1 MNIAI
6 LHYHLNR
13 GGVTQVIINHLRALS
28 EVVDEHQPLR
38 VAIIHGGRQENWP
51 TDLPSQ
57 IPGVELTLHVVP
69 EIDYDTDV
77 PSEPHPARLAK
88 GLAAAMDQAG
98 FAAEDTVLHVHNHAL
113 GKNVALPEALGQLAC
128 DGYSLLLHIHDFVE
142 DFRPA
147 DYRRL
152 LQAIGSGDP
161 DRLCEA
167 LYPQAAQV
175 HYAVLNGR
183 DLGILRSAGV
193 PTERLHSL
201 PNPVAEFDQLPTQRH
216 AREKVEQHFAAI
228 AEGPYIIYPVRGIR
242 RKNLG
247 EALLWSAV
255 AGGGTHIGLTMPPLN
270 PAEQPSYQ
278 SWKELATELSMPVV
292 CETASV
298 ADLAFTDN
306 LAASDAILTTSVAE
320 GFGMVFLEAWLAG
333 RRLLGRNL
341 PEITED
347 YADAGVNLDSLYERL
362 VIPLE
367 WTDGNAFCRSIQ
379 DSYRK
384 VLNDFGQPQPP
395 DEALAGEIDALVQDG
410 TVDFASL
417 TTSLQTEVVRSVT
430 VNARRRDALL
440 ELNPQLATS
449 LATLDTDAHG
459 LVASNA
465 AAVRENYSLAA
476 AGRRLHA
483 LYSTVSAS
491 RREDRLA
498 PPSHGHCVLAAF
510 LNVTRLQPL
519 RIET

>member
-28 EVVDEHQPLR
+28 EVIDEYEPVR
-38 VAIIHGGRQENWP
+38 VAIIYGGRQENWP

-57 IPGVELTLHVVP
+57 IPGVELSLHVVP

-77 PSEPHPARLAK
+77 PSELHATRLAK
-88 GLAAAMDQAG
+88 GLEAALEQAG
-98 FAAEDTVLHVHNHAL
+98 FASQDTVLHVHNHSL
-113 GKNVALPEALGQLAC
+113 GKNVALPEALGQLAR
-128 DGYSLLLHIHDFVE
+128 DGYALLLHIHDFVE
-142 DFRPA
+142 DFRPG

-152 LQAIGSGDP
+152 LQAVGGGDP

-167 LYPQAAQV
+167 LYPQAAHV

-183 DLGILRSAGV
+183 DLGILCSAGV

-201 PNPVAEFDQLPTQRH
+201 PNPVAEFDQLPTQRQ
-216 AREKVEQHFAAI
+216 ARGKVKEHFPAI

-247 EALLWSAV
+247 EALLWSAL

-270 PAEQPSYQ
+270 PTEQPSYH
-278 SWKELATELSMPVV
+278 SWKELAAELSLPVV
-292 CETASV
+292 FEAANAPSLTFAE
-298 ADLAFTDN
+298 N

-341 PEITED
+341 PEITGD
-347 YADAGVNLDSLYERL
+347 YASAGVNLDSLYGRL
-362 VIPLE
+362 AVPLE
-367 WTDGNAFCRSIQ
+367 WTDGNAFCRSIR

-384 VLNDFGQPQPP
+384 VLDDFGQSQPT
-395 DEALAGEIDALVQDG
+395 DEALGDEIDALVQDG
-410 TVDFASL
+410 TVDFAYL
-417 TTSLQTEVVRSVT
+417 TTSLQTEVVRSVAA
-430 VNARRRDALL
+430 NAPRREALL
-440 ELNPQLATS
+440 ELNPQLANS
-449 LATLDTDAHG
+449 LATIGSDVHR

-465 AAVRENYSLAA
+465 EAVRENYSLKA
-476 AGRRLHA
+476 AGQRLHA
-483 LYSTVSAS
+483 LYETVSAS
-491 RREDRLA
+491 RREDRLT
-498 PPSHGHCVLAAF
+498 PPSHGRCVLAAF
-510 LNVTRLQPL
+510 LGLSRLQPL